1 MCFGLTKTDVSAL
14 KFANQEYMTQDTKK
28 KGGRTPLPDNQ
39 KRKYSIG
46 TKVNE
51 VEYQIL
57 TAKKDEFKL
66 TIYDYLRKALEEC
79 TITVKSYDEFVKIVD
94 NFSISHLMRMCVIQS
109 YVMPRVSPE
118 ELAAYKDL
126 TMNLR
131 NHGRNIRDI
140 EAAWDIVMLQIS
152 VQVACHADMRSRI
165 HPVRGKTYLDD
176 GICRQTKIILSRG
189 SYCCLRI
196 QNHDSIMRLSY
207 SEFILST
214 DHSV

>member
-1 MCFGLTKTDVSAL
+1 
-14 KFANQEYMTQDTKK
+14 MTQDSKK

-109 YVMPRVSPE
+109 HVMPRVSPE

-131 NHGRNIRDI
+131 NHGRNIREIAIQANMQSGGKIDYVQ
-140 EAAWDIVMLQIS
+140 VMLDELQWLHNLKKDF
-152 VQVACHADMRSRI
+152 QD
-165 HPVRGKTYLDD
+165 
-176 GICRQTKIILSRG
+176 
-189 SYCCLRI
+189 
-196 QNHDSIMRLSY
+196 RLT
-207 SEFILST
+207 L
-214 DHSV
+214 

>member
-14 KFANQEYMTQDTKK
+14 KFANQEFMTQDTKK

-131 NHGRNIRDI
+131 NHGRNIREIAIQANMQSGGKIDY
-140 EAAWDIVMLQIS
+140 
-152 VQVACHADMRSRI
+152 VQVMQDELQWLHNLKKDFQ
-165 HPVRGKTYLDD
+165 D
-176 GICRQTKIILSRG
+176 
-189 SYCCLRI
+189 
-196 QNHDSIMRLSY
+196 RLT
-207 SEFILST
+207 L
-214 DHSV
+214 

>member
-131 NHGRNIRDI
+131 NHGRNIREIAIQANMQSGGKIDY
-140 EAAWDIVMLQIS
+140 
-152 VQVACHADMRSRI
+152 VQVMQDELQWLHNLKKDFQ
-165 HPVRGKTYLDD
+165 D
-176 GICRQTKIILSRG
+176 
-189 SYCCLRI
+189 
-196 QNHDSIMRLSY
+196 RLT
-207 SEFILST
+207 L
-214 DHSV
+214 

>member
-14 KFANQEYMTQDTKK
+14 KFANQEYMTKDTKK

-131 NHGRNIRDI
+131 NHGRNIREIAIQANMQSGGKIDY
-140 EAAWDIVMLQIS
+140 
-152 VQVACHADMRSRI
+152 VQVMQDELQWLHNLKKDFQ
-165 HPVRGKTYLDD
+165 D
-176 GICRQTKIILSRG
+176 
-189 SYCCLRI
+189 
-196 QNHDSIMRLSY
+196 RLT
-207 SEFILST
+207 L
-214 DHSV
+214 

>member
-14 KFANQEYMTQDTKK
+14 KFANQEYMTQDSKK

-109 YVMPRVSPE
+109 HVMPRVSPE

-131 NHGRNIRDI
+131 NHGRNIREIAIQANMQSGGKIDY
-140 EAAWDIVMLQIS
+140 
-152 VQVACHADMRSRI
+152 VQVMQDELQWLHNLKKDFQ
-165 HPVRGKTYLDD
+165 D
-176 GICRQTKIILSRG
+176 
-189 SYCCLRI
+189 
-196 QNHDSIMRLSY
+196 RLT
-207 SEFILST
+207 L
-214 DHSV
+214 

>member
-131 NHGRNIRDI
+131 NHGRNIRKIAIQANMQSGGKIDY
-140 EAAWDIVMLQIS
+140 
-152 VQVACHADMRSRI
+152 VQVMQDELQWLHNLKKDF
-165 HPVRGKTYLDD
+165 
-176 GICRQTKIILSRG
+176 Q
-189 SYCCLRI
+189 
-196 QNHDSIMRLSY
+196 DSLT
-207 SEFILST
+207 L
-214 DHSV
+214 

>member
-14 KFANQEYMTQDTKK
+14 KFANQEYMTQDSKK

-131 NHGRNIRDI
+131 NHGRNIREVAIQANMQSDGKI
-140 EAAWDIVMLQIS
+140 DY
-152 VQVACHADMRSRI
+152 VQVMQDELQWLHNLKKDFQ
-165 HPVRGKTYLDD
+165 D
-176 GICRQTKIILSRG
+176 
-189 SYCCLRI
+189 
-196 QNHDSIMRLSY
+196 RLT
-207 SEFILST
+207 L
-214 DHSV
+214 